1 MRRVFHQ
8 LRKRIEVARVREG
21 VEVDHA
27 DAAGDRL
34 EHEIAADEAGS
45 AGYKPG
51 WHAGTPWDIG
61 WARGNCRQ
69 TRRCRNAARK
79 AREPPRA
86 GDPRPAIAGRTVDCR
101 TVATAAQRRWSPPLA
116 NRPARA
122 GRQIGRAHVC
132 TPVPTAHHVCSLLIE
147 Y

>member
-1 MRRVFHQ
+1 MRRVVRQ
-8 LRKRIEVARVREG
+8 RRKRIEVARVREG

-69 TRRCRNAARK
+69 TRRCRNAARQ
-79 AREPPRA
+79 ARAPPHA
-86 GDPRPAIAGRTVDCR
+86 GHPRPAITGQPGAWRTG
-101 TVATAAQRRWSPPLA
+101 ATAAQPR
-116 NRPARA
+116 
-122 GRQIGRAHVC
+122 
-132 TPVPTAHHVCSLLIE
+132 
-147 Y
+147 

>member
-1 MRRVFHQ
+1 M
-8 LRKRIEVARVREG
+8 
-21 VEVDHA
+21 
-27 DAAGDRL
+27 
-34 EHEIAADEAGS
+34 AADKAGS
-45 AGYKPG
+45 AVYKPG

-122 GRQIGRAHVC
+122 GRHSHRQRRSEEH
-132 TPVPTAHHVCSLLIE
+132 TSELQSLMRSSYAVFCLKKQTQKRRVHE
-147 Y
+147 KKPGTNTKQ